1 MMRFRTS
8 LHEIGRL
15 AVACL
20 LPALG
25 AGACVAAES
34 SDSPDAGAAIV
45 YGLTHEPAG
54 FDPHHHRSI
63 SSGIVARQV
72 YDTLLYRDPVSREL
86 VPGLAESW
94 ALSGDDLVLSVKLRP
109 DVRFHDG
116 TALNASAVA
125 FNLERILAT
134 TGSDHTLNA
143 FRQRASRF
151 NVIDDYRLEIVLGE
165 PWSPLPD
172 ALTQPGFAI
181 ASPTA
186 LTSLSTARY
195 QFHQVG
201 SGPFLFQEYVPGER
215 LLLRRNPDYAWGP
228 TFYSAAPVNAIETV
242 EFRFIAEA
250 SAREAALR
258 AGVVHLAGGLHPD
271 DLPAL
276 NDLPGLRLEFVP
288 VAGQPLQFI
297 MNTGRVPTSLRA
309 LRQALIFG
317 TSRSAIANAGGQR
330 LAPVAWGPLAES
342 TLFAYNALRG
352 LYAQDRQQADSL
364 LSGLG
369 FEDSDNDGWLELAG
383 APLQLEVLV
392 PPRDALPQVASLV
405 SEQWRFLGIRT
416 RLVPVPTETGL
427 REAVQRGDYHLVAF
441 AAKGYD
447 PAWLYDWFGID
458 TGLNWSG
465 YRNEELDSMLR
476 NALSVS
482 DDRTRYSLYARAQQ
496 IIMDQALVLPLREQV
511 NIVAIADGLDGL
523 LWDAT
528 GMIPLLNNLTR
539 AWPSPET

>member
-1 MMRFRTS
+1 MMPFRTS
-8 LHEIGRL
+8 LPEVGRL
-15 AVACL
+15 AAACL
-20 LPALG
+20 LLAVS
-25 AGACVAAES
+25 AGACVAADS
-34 SDSPDAGAAIV
+34 DDSPGPASAIV

-54 FDPHHHRSI
+54 FDPHRHRSI
-63 SSGIVARQV
+63 SSEIVARQV
-72 YDTLLYRDPVSREL
+72 YDTLLYRHPVSREL

-94 ALSGDDLVLSVKLRP
+94 ALSGDDLVLSLKLRE

-116 TALNASAVA
+116 TDLNASAVA

-134 TGSDHTLNA
+134 TGSDNTLNA
-143 FRQRASRF
+143 FRQKASDF
-151 NVIDDYRLEIVLGE
+151 NVIDDYRLDIVLGE

-186 LTSLSTARY
+186 LTSLPTARY

-201 SGPFLFQEYVPGER
+201 SGPFLFQEYIPGER
-215 LLLRRNPDYAWGP
+215 LVLRRNPDYAWGP
-228 TFYSAAPVNAIETV
+228 TFYSASPVNALETV

-250 SAREAALR
+250 SAREEALQ

-271 DLPAL
+271 DLQVIDNVP
-276 NDLPGLRLEFVP
+276 DLRLEFVP

-297 MNTGRVPTSLRA
+297 MNTGRIPTSLRG

-330 LAPVAWGPLAES
+330 LAPVAWGPLAEN
-342 TLFAYNALRG
+342 TLYAYNALRG

-364 LSGLG
+364 LAELG
-369 FEDSDNDGWLELAG
+369 FEDADNDGWLELAG

-392 PPRDALPQVASLV
+392 PPQDALPQVASLV
-405 SEQWRFLGIRT
+405 SEQWRSLGIRT
-416 RLVPVPTETGL
+416 RLIPVPTESGL

-447 PAWLYDWFGID
+447 PAWLHDWFGIG

-465 YRNEELDSMLR
+465 YQNEELDSMLR
-476 NALSVS
+476 NALSVT

-496 IIMDQALVLPLREQV
+496 IIMDQALILPLREQV

-523 LWDAT
+523 VWDAT

-539 AWPSPET
+539 VSPSPET